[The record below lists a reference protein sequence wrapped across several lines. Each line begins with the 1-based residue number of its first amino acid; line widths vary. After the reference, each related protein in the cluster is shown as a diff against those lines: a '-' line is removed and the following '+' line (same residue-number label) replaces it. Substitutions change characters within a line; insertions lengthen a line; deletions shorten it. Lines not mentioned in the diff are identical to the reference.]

1 VPNPETA
8 EQAIKTYDGAQNLEA
23 IPLLKNSPLL
33 EQQRAWADV
42 FTILRRAS
50 QQNADFSKNSYL
62 QYESWCF
69 RNGLSIPATPSE
81 LERANAVKGAA
92 YSIMRE
98 GFSNYISRHI
108 ESPKIQIRKP

>member
-1 VPNPETA
+1 MNPATA
-8 EQAIKTYDGAQNLEA
+8 SEAIAAYDGAQNLEA
-23 IPLLKNSPLL
+23 IPILKTAPAA

-42 FTILRRAS
+42 FTILRKAA
-50 QQNADFSKNSYL
+50 QHNADFSKNSYL
-62 QYESWCF
+62 QYESWCL
-69 RNGLSIPATPSE
+69 RNNLAVPATPAE

-108 ESPKIQIRKP
+108 ESPKIQVRKL